1 MWVSVIS
8 DLWFFYHLFE
18 VNLNW
23 DITDFVNQIE
33 DEIVNKNR
41 KNGYLRNP
49 EIHKSFQTK
58 DKRLFILDYWISSDF
73 LGSQWDFFWL
83 GRVNTRESN
92 DS

>member
-41 KNGYLRNP
+41 EKRIFTKSRNP
-49 EIHKSFQTK
+49 QI
-58 DKRLFILDYWISSDF
+58 ISNE
-73 LGSQWDFFWL
+73 G
-83 GRVNTRESN
+83 
-92 DS
+92 